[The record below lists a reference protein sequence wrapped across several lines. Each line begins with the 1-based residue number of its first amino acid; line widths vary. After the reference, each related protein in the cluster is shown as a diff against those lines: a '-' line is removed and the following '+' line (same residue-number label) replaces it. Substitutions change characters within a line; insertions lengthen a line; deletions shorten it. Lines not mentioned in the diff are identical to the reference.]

1 MLATRRTTLL
11 LGAAALSFPALA
23 DTPDPRLGER
33 VTGSASAPVT
43 VTEFYSLTCQHCAR
57 FTALVMPKIKSEL
70 IDTGKLRY
78 VFSDFPLDRTALYAA
93 MVARALPADRYAPF
107 CSALLA
113 SQDRWAFNR
122 QADPMVKL
130 AEMAAMF
137 GMPKATFDSIVS
149 DNAYRD
155 AILGMQ
161 AATIKDHKVD
171 STPTFLFA
179 GGKSAGKQVTGEQ
192 NFELFATATA

>member
-1 MLATRRTTLL
+1 MHPTRRTTLA
-11 LGAAALSFPALA
+11 LGAAALAFPALA

-33 VTGSASAPVT
+33 AIGSASAPVT
-43 VTEFYSLTCQHCAR
+43 VTEFYSLTCPHCAR
-57 FTALVMPKIKSEL
+57 FTALVMPRIKSEL

-122 QADPMVKL
+122 QADPMVEL
-130 AEMAAMF
+130 AKVAALA
-137 GMPKATFDSIVS
+137 GMPRAAFDAVVA
-149 DNAYRD
+149 DNAFRD
-155 AILGMQ
+155 AILGIQ
-161 AATIKDHKVD
+161 AATIKEHKVD

-179 GGKSAGKQVTGEQ
+179 GGKSAGRQVSGEQ
-192 NFELFATATA
+192 NFDLFAQAAA